1 MIKSIDEILRE
12 IRKRPELYNI
22 VLQSEEIFDYPITT
36 DAFVKRFWKDA
47 RGAEFRSKCEVC
59 LGIRARGRG
68 NSQVSKIRDA
78 LTLFVL
84 EVRENERA
92 KHREISYR
100 KNEKNRWEIL

>member
-1 MIKSIDEILRE
+1 MIKSIDEILIE
-12 IRKRPELYNI
+12 ISKRPELHNI
-22 VLQSEEIFDYPITT
+22 VLQSNEIFDYSITT
-36 DAFVKRFWKDA
+36 SAFVKRFWKDA

-84 EVRENERA
+84 EVRENERT
-92 KHREISYR
+92 KTGKISQ
-100 KNEKNRWEIL
+100 